1 MNGAHEVGTSARR
14 IAATLVEIACTR
26 IELGATELAEERL
39 RLVQQALAAILALW
53 CLGVGLVLG
62 VLALAWWVG
71 PVYGPWVLGLAAVL
85 ALAAAG
91 WGVLRWQRIVQHRP
105 PLLHETLAQL
115 RADAQALAPSR
126 PTP

>member
-71 PVYGPWVLGLAAVL
+71 PVHGPWVLGLAAVL

-91 WGVLRWQRIVQHRP
+91 WGVLRWQRIVQRRP